1 MIHGVE
7 AGSRVLERRL
17 RWLEPAFQCP
27 RRLLRQDV
35 FSCRSG
41 AERSQQDFR
50 TAFHLPASD
59 DFRTSVT
66 QELPR
71 WFSLSPSAVALKTDA
86 NHGVFRSGSFFRA
99 VTSGGVRHV
108 YSWRFVSSQVG
119 IHREYQREGRK
130 WEVGKEEHKEE
141 QKTIFL

>member
-1 MIHGVE
+1 M
-7 AGSRVLERRL
+7 AGTCLSVSSL
-17 RWLEPAFQCP
+17 PSQAGC
-27 RRLLRQDV
+27 V
-35 FSCRSG
+35 SCQSG
-41 AERSQQDFR
+41 AEHSDFQ

-86 NHGVFRSGSFFRA
+86 NHGVFQSGSFFRA

-108 YSWRFVSSQVG
+108 YSWRFVPSQVG
-119 IHREYQREGRK
+119 IHREYRREGRE
-130 WEVGKEEHKEE
+130 WEGGKEEHKEE